1 MYVRSVTKPTASS
14 LKRQT
19 QLINDE
25 SNDEKGTDRE
35 KREREPQ
42 NNIRNTKVMAAEP
55 ADRICLCDKNF
66 SQFR

>member
-1 MYVRSVTKPTASS
+1 MRSVTKPTASA

-25 SNDEKGTDRE
+25 SNDETGTGRQ

-42 NNIRNTKVMAAEP
+42 NSIGNTEVMAAEP

-66 SQFR
+66 SPFR